1 MISHQSNFTINEFKK
16 ALHEYTEVLS
26 QAKMHQS
33 LKNYHSRYRKFLN
46 EKVIKIQ
53 EKRCIQINN
62 AIPSSLLTLHDFDI
76 YPLLFSL
83 RSNKLLLKL
92 PTTYYY
98 NHDLKFMVKSTEN
111 LEFTSGPEAFLDFFN
126 DFEDSHY
133 CSQNSK
139 SFSNT
144 HKSNDKTDYP
154 VCIFKTFDGKI
165 RFFDS
170 KGSAKEFMDA
180 NKNQYGLYQAFV
192 KPSKGKPAV
201 LMHHL
206 KKGLASKLY
215 VLQNKILGENNKNQF
230 YRSNSVKTKTLN
242 PNQSRIELGFGCQ
255 LENTYLESDSLYF
268 PVVDCSIIEPHNIN
282 CPELPKNCTSL
293 IKRLRYLENPTA
305 SSSTTEEELND
316 KYVIDPRNT
325 KSLTLYMVKMP
336 IPEIESMSQSL
347 ILHLSRDFKQRLNK
361 EVDEF
366 QVLYIKDKDKG
377 WLLLKVKAVK
387 CSEILES
394 HGSKGG
400 LSESDKSSISSNK
413 SQRHIRTSSDIR
425 ICKKANLRD
434 VKGHKLD
441 DEKTHEGFLSF
452 ERSAVFSKFIEKN
465 VILPTQMI
473 KTDKNVLKKRI
484 SVRNIGEIKASNSF
498 QKLQNKSSIMYT
510 KGHIKQIDDCVQSY
524 EKLSFKA
531 KMQSKNFCGP
541 SEKYAPMC
549 FWKEFSFKVN
559 EEILQSPL
567 RRYFKGFTRKNIKKF
582 SRAILR
588 IFCLDID
595 LQFKKE
601 IEESHKGLKITE
613 GDYTLYRNIFI
624 KNLKDFGIEECDLKM
639 IMISFDSMKDC
650 VVDDCISIKND
661 H

>member
-16 ALHEYTEVLS
+16 ALHDYTEALS
-26 QAKMHQS
+26 QAKLHQS
-33 LKNYHSRYRKFLN
+33 LKNYHSRYREFLN
-46 EKVIKIQ
+46 AKVEKSQ
-53 EKRCIQINN
+53 EKRCIQISN
-62 AIPSSLLTLHDFDI
+62 AISSSLFTLHDFDI

-98 NHDLKFMVKSTEN
+98 NHDLKFMVKSAEN
-111 LEFTSGPEAFLDFFN
+111 LEFTSGPEAFLEFFN
-126 DFEDSHY
+126 DFEDSHSY
-133 CSQNSK
+133 FQNSK
-139 SFSNT
+139 SFNKT
-144 HKSNDKTDYP
+144 QKSEDKIEYP

-170 KGSAKEFMDA
+170 KSSAKEFMEE
-180 NKNQYGLYQAFV
+180 NKDQYGLYQTFV
-192 KPSKGKPAV
+192 KPSKGTPAV

-215 VLQNKILGENNKNQF
+215 VLQNKILGENDKNQF
-230 YRSNSVKTKTLN
+230 HRSNSVKSKTTNLYR
-242 PNQSRIELGFGCQ
+242 SGTGTAFASQ
-255 LENTYLESDSLYF
+255 LENTYLESEVLYY
-268 PVVDCSIIEPHNIN
+268 PAVDCSVTKPQNLNYSEM
-282 CPELPKNCTSL
+282 PKNCTSL

-325 KSLTLYMVKMP
+325 KSLTLYMVKIP

-347 ILHLSRDFKQRLNK
+347 IWHLSRDFKQKFNK
-361 EVDEF
+361 EVDEL

-387 CSEILES
+387 SSDSIELQ
-394 HGSKGG
+394 GLKGG
-400 LSESDKSSISSNK
+400 FSESDKSSTSSNK
-413 SQRHIRTSSDIR
+413 SRNHLRTNSDIR
-425 ICKKANLRD
+425 ICKKGSLRGS
-434 VKGHKLD
+434 KGYVID
-441 DEKTHEGFLSF
+441 DEKTCKGFLSF
-452 ERSAVFSKFIEKN
+452 ENSVTFSKFIEKN

-484 SVRNIGEIKASNSF
+484 SIRNVGNIKASNSF
-498 QKLQNKSSIMYT
+498 QKLQNKSSIIYT
-510 KGHIKQIDDCVQSY
+510 KKPIQQIDECVQSY
-524 EKLSFKA
+524 EKLSFKV

-541 SEKYAPMC
+541 LEKYSPMC
-549 FWKEFSFKVN
+549 FWKEFSYKVN
-559 EEILQSPL
+559 EEILKSPL

-595 LQFKKE
+595 LQFKKD

-613 GDYTLYRNIFI
+613 GDYLQYRDIFV

-639 IMISFDSMKDC
+639 IMISFDYMKDC
-650 VVDDCISIKND
+650 VVDDCISNKKD